1 MRLAYLAQAYSH
13 EDPKV
18 REARFELAVAAIH
31 RLEREFP
38 GLLVYSPIVHY
49 HHTATIFGAP
59 TDAEFYQKR
68 NMTML
73 ERCDMMFLL
82 DDEPASRSKG
92 VAQEVKWAEAL
103 SISIIRTNPEYWN
116 VSYNGKSQ

>member
-18 REARFELAVAAIH
+18 RETRFKLAVAAIH

-38 GLLVYSPIVHY
+38 GVLIYSPIVHY
-49 HHTATIFGAP
+49 HHTAVFFDAP
-59 TDAEFYQKR
+59 TDAEFYERR
-68 NMTML
+68 NLTML

-82 DDEPASRSKG
+82 DDAAAMLSKG

-103 SISIIRTNPEYWN
+103 PIPIIRTNPEYWD
-116 VSYNGKSQ
+116 VPYNWKL